1 DTFNRNDLTDEYR
14 QDRRLVPAPCPDLK
28 HTVDGC
34 WVEQLGH
41 ERHDIGLG
49 DCLPPPYGK
58 GCVRICI
65 PVVWRRDKQVT
76 GYLPQCCKNARVPDA
91 PCRDLEIHH
100 PAAFVRSR
108 VRDGHVPFKF
118 LKSCF
123 LCHVNGGID
132 LLLECLGKAGD
143 LDVEETPDDRRGRF
157 VLGEPPG

>member
-1 DTFNRNDLTDEYR
+1 
-14 QDRRLVPAPCPDLK
+14 
-28 HTVDGC
+28 
-34 WVEQLGH
+34 
-41 ERHDIGLG
+41 
-49 DCLPPPYGK
+49 K

-143 LDVEETPDDRRGRF
+143 LDVEETPMNVAVASSSESPRAIRYSISSCASFPTAASWESSVPTTLPSISGIA
-157 VLGEPPG
+157 